1 VTFQGLLQSEFD
13 RRHTANG
20 RYSLRSFARF
30 LSLDHSTLSQIL
42 RGKRRLTPRNVCA
55 IGRKLGLAAAVIAE
69 HCAAEND
76 AAVLAALN
84 RPGFRADSRWLS
96 TMIGLPLDE
105 VNIALQRLL
114 RKRRLVMS
122 SRGSWL
128 RVEEDSGKSG
138 GAVADR
144 GERS

>member
-1 VTFQGLLQSEFD
+1 MTFRTLLQSELH
-13 RRHTANG
+13 RRRAANA

-42 RGKRRLTPRNVCA
+42 RGKRRVTPRTVRA
-55 IGRKLGLAAAVIAE
+55 IGRKLGLGAAVIAE
-69 HCAAEND
+69 HCASEND
-76 AAVLAALN
+76 AAVLAALD

-114 RKRRLVMS
+114 RKRLLEMN
-122 SRGSWL
+122 SRERWL
-128 RVEEDSGKSG
+128 RVEE
-138 GAVADR
+138 A
-144 GERS
+144 

>member
-1 VTFQGLLQSEFD
+1 MTFQDLLQSEFD
-13 RRHTANG
+13 RRRTANT

-42 RGKRRLTPRNVCA
+42 RGKRRVTPRNVRA
-55 IGRKLGLAAAVIAE
+55 IGRKLGLTAAVIAE
-69 HCAAEND
+69 HCATEND
-76 AAVLAALN
+76 AVVLAALN

-105 VNIALQRLL
+105 VNIVLQRLL
-114 RKRRLVMS
+114 RKRMLVMS

-128 RVEEDSGKSG
+128 RVEE
-138 GAVADR
+138 A
-144 GERS
+144 